1 MMNTLIRT
9 AILCFLMQLLAVA
22 PVIAQ
27 SFSSTEMRSLDEQVQ
42 EIKSDVLDI
51 AAELS
56 RLEETLLYPSN
67 THVAIFVA
75 MTPDETFRLDSMQIA
90 INDQL
95 ATHYIY
101 AFKELDALQQGGV
114 HRIYTGNIASGT
126 HRLEVTVKGRTQG
139 GRDFSRTE
147 SFSFRKDVEPKL
159 LNITLSGPETVR
171 LGEW

>member
-1 MMNTLIRT
+1 MNTLMRT
-9 AILCFLMQLLAVA
+9 VILCLLIQLLAVST
-22 PVIAQ
+22 VIAQ

-42 EIKSDVLDI
+42 EIKSDVLGI

-67 THVAIFVA
+67 THVAIFIA
-75 MTPDETFRLDSMQIA
+75 MTPEHAFRLDSMQIS

-101 AFKELDALQQGGV
+101 TFKELDALQQGGV
-114 HRIYTGNIASGT
+114 HRIYTGNIASGA
-126 HRLEVTVKGRTQG
+126 HQLEVTVKGRTQS
-139 GRDFSRTE
+139 GRDFSRSE
-147 SFSFRKDVEPKL
+147 RFSFRKDVEPKL
-159 LNITLSGPETVR
+159 LNITLAGPETVH